1 MESINSNQIYTN
13 ELLKFIIEQGNI
25 TTTDILELTE
35 KMRIEKVKKLHNY
48 AINKLGDER
57 FKTTVKTADG
67 RKSIVAKT
75 EKDLW
80 KKLADWYETEEKTF
94 EVLFNEMCDYRLKLE
109 KVEEKTI
116 KEYKNVFK
124 RFFSD
129 TDMITK
135 SLSQINLNAIT
146 KFLDEAHKRTTVK
159 GVKKKRISKNNQ
171 RDIKAVIN
179 KTYAYAN
186 NVLGMEIACPMS
198 LVDFSDYKV
207 DDKLNNSH
215 YTEEERIKLLDYLA
229 TIPDEKKDC
238 YDLAIELDFELG
250 LRIGELKALRYDD
263 FKDDFVHIHAQILEK
278 IIDGHKQN
286 IYVDYVKT
294 QNEEGERYLPL
305 SHRAKEIL
313 ERIKSLHFD
322 NDFLFKKQGRFMLTC
337 TFNRH
342 LEKHC
347 PKAGIPYRSSHK
359 IRFGFA
365 TRLIANNCP
374 LNVASSILGHT
385 NVQTTSRYVK
395 VVQKAEQNKEML
407 NYMGA

>member
-13 ELLKFIIEQGNI
+13 ELLQFIIEQGNI

-35 KMRIEKVKKLHNY
+35 KMRIEKVKKTHNY
-48 AINKLGDER
+48 AINKLGDGR

-94 EVLFNEMCDYRLKLE
+94 EVLFKEMCDYRLNMD
-109 KVEEKTI
+109 KVSEKTI
-116 KEYKNVFK
+116 LEYKNVYK
-124 RFFSD
+124 RFFTD
-129 TDMITK
+129 TDFITK
-135 SLSQINLNAIT
+135 PLSQITLTTMT
-146 KFLDEAHKRTTVK
+146 KFLDTAHSRTTVK
-159 GVKKKRISKNNQ
+159 GVKKKYITKNNQ

-179 KTYAYAN
+179 KTYAYTN
-186 NVLGMEIACPMS
+186 NVLGMEIACPLS

-207 DDKLNNSH
+207 NDKQNNSH
-215 YTEEERIKLLDYLA
+215 YTEKDRLALLSYFA
-229 TIPDEKKDC
+229 TIPDAEKDC

-250 LRIGELKALRYDD
+250 LRIGELKALRFDD

-286 IYVDYVKT
+286 VYVDYVKT

-305 SHRAKEIL
+305 SPRAKEIL